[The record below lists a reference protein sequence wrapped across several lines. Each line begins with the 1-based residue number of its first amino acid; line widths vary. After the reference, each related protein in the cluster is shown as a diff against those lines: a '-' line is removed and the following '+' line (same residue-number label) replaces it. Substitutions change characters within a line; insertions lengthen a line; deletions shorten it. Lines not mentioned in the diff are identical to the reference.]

1 MVNSPLLSTEQLA
14 ELETR
19 LRAEKQRIE
28 AELSRF
34 ATRTSKDEWKTSYP
48 DRGDDRDENA
58 QEVAE
63 YETNVSLERDL
74 EALHEKVTRALE
86 RIAQGTYGY
95 CEVGG
100 EPISIKRLYAN
111 PEATTCLEHAQ

>member
-1 MVNSPLLSTEQLA
+1 MVNSPLLSTEQLN

-19 LRAEKQRIE
+19 LQAEKQRIE

-34 ATRTSKDEWKTSYP
+34 AERTSKDEWKAEYP
-48 DRGDDRDENA
+48 DRGDDMDENA

-63 YETNVSLERDL
+63 YSTNVTLERDL
-74 EALHEKVTRALE
+74 EALREKVSRALA

-100 EPISIKRLYAN
+100 EPISVKRLYAS